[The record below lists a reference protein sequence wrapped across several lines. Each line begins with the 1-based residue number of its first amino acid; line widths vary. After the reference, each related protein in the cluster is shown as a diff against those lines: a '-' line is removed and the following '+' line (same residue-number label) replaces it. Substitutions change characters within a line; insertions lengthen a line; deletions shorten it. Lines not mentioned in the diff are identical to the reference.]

1 MVTIR
6 DFHELVGL
14 TVMACQRIEMDIKL
28 MYAGMM
34 KGDFKRNLATVKNKA
49 LGPVLAELEEL
60 DICSKNPYFSVSDYE
75 LLYEIK
81 DIRNYWVHKGY
92 ASFIYLPQEEW
103 QRGLELQY
111 AKLLKEYKRLDL
123 LSREAQNIRLDVMRK
138 FGRI

>member
-1 MVTIR
+1 MITIK

-14 TVMACQRIEMDIKL
+14 TVMACQCIEMDIKL

-34 KGDFKRNLATVKNKA
+34 KGDFNRNLAMVKNKA

-92 ASFIYLPQEEW
+92 ASFIYLPQDKW
-103 QRGLELQY
+103 QEGLEFQY
-111 AKLLKEYKRLDL
+111 SKLLKEYKRLDL
-123 LSREAQNIRLDVMRK
+123 LSKEAQNIRLDVMRK